1 VPRRVPRA
9 APQGKLAE
17 ALKLAEEC
25 VDDCAVAWDNVE
37 ELSAASQKAGEQP
50 EAKDAVLP
58 KGAEAFIAE
67 TRKQIEAAQAAAT
80 FDSNTMKAIEAA
92 AASAGSAIKESA
104 GVDEERLARISAA
117 LEEAI
122 AVAQECSDDC
132 ATEWDTVE
140 ELSAAK
146 KHASE

>member
-1 VPRRVPRA
+1 MPRA